1 MDQNLWLDAQ
11 DMVSEWTTNNKIAQQ
26 TTQQT
31 WSDLSQWTSLSSHWS
46 GLTLGALLL
55 LHYHTTDS
63 SHSHDHDTECRHGH
77 AELRLL
83 IRGANIIV
91 SKCCFKASPSC
102 SSSCSTTIRKTT
114 TAASD
119 MSIKRFFLLVLC
131 CCYCFTTNVLFWHTQ
146 THTKLILRSKT
157 TTVLGK
163 CCLWN
168 KSSICCI
175 VLSTA
180 WEILWGILRALNMP
194 DDQGC

>member
-1 MDQNLWLDAQ
+1 MVNKHGELESNYGLRFGYKCGWVLAVCGGCLESLLVILYMDQNLWLDAQ

-55 LHYHTTDS
+55 LHYHTTHSS

-91 SKCCFKASPSC
+91 SKCCFKLL
-102 SSSCSTTIRKTT
+102 
-114 TAASD
+114 
-119 MSIKRFFLLVLC
+119 FLLVL
-131 CCYCFTTNVLFWHTQ
+131 LLLLQ
-146 THTKLILRSKT
+146 L
-157 TTVLGK
+157 
-163 CCLWN
+163 
-168 KSSICCI
+168 
-175 VLSTA
+175 
-180 WEILWGILRALNMP
+180 
-194 DDQGC
+194 